1 MGPLAISKRL
11 EPGIVVAEF
20 SESDFLITQTSSTN
34 DFQPDWERKAA
45 RVDLPVRCGATK
57 TVAWLLVSR
66 SDEP

>member
-1 MGPLAISKRL
+1 MGPLAISNPF
-11 EPGIVVAEF
+11 EHGIAVAEF
-20 SESDFLITQTSSTN
+20 SEAGFLMTQTSSTN

-45 RVDLPVRCGATK
+45 RVDLPVRCGATN